1 MQIRERVSARRPLA
15 LRKRVALTV
24 VDPAETA
31 GFAVAMSRPRR
42 GAEDTDL
49 ACGRC
54 GLLLGIGVSCMTR
67 TLLLEC
73 PCGALNRCC

>member
-1 MQIRERVSARRPLA
+1 MQIRERVSPRRAPS

-24 VDPAETA
+24 VEPAETT
-31 GFAVAMSRPRR
+31 GFAVAMTRPRR
-42 GAEDTDL
+42 GAGDTDL

-54 GLLLGIGVSCMTR
+54 GLLLGIGVSSVPR

-73 PCGALNRCC
+73 PCGALNRSC